1 MSNPDPIDILVD
13 YVVDTKF
20 EDLPPEVVEAT
31 RVLILDSFGVGIVG
45 SAAPQVDEMRS
56 AAALWGRGDDARVW
70 VSGERLPAPTAA
82 FLNAFQ
88 THNSEFDCVHDGAV
102 VHCVT
107 VVLAAVMA
115 VAERSGNIG
124 GKALITAVA
133 LGVDV
138 ACNLGLAATSG
149 LQFFRPA
156 TAGAFAAVMGIGKM
170 LEFDRERLIH
180 ACSIAY
186 GQVGGT
192 MQAHTEGSTL
202 LAVQMGFSARN
213 AVAACDLATAGVTG
227 PRNIIE
233 GPFGYLNLIEAS
245 YDLGD
250 ILQNLGKV
258 WRITEVSLKPF
269 PSGRA
274 THGIADCCLG
284 LRRDHG
290 IVVDDI
296 ASVSAH
302 VPPLINHLVGR
313 PPQDNMT
320 PAYARLCASYV
331 AARALAHGAVEVEHF
346 KVDMISDATI
356 GDLSKNIS
364 IVIDDNPDP
373 NALSPITVEIKLKN
387 GEMIS
392 ATRVHVYGNPQ
403 NPMSREDYLAKY
415 QRNCAAARPAIPQ
428 EQAGDLIKRVDN
440 LEDETDIAGLVGL
453 MISQAG
459 RNA

>member
-1 MSNPDPIDILVD
+1 MSNPDPIDHFVD
-13 YVVDTKF
+13 HVAGTNF
-20 EDLPPEVVEAT
+20 EDLPPEVIEAT
-31 RVLILDSFGVGIVG
+31 RILILDSFGVGMVG
-45 SAAPQVDEMRS
+45 SAAPQVDEMRR
-56 AAALWGRGDDARVW
+56 AAALWGHGDDARVW

-115 VAERSGNIG
+115 VAEREGNIG

-149 LQFFRPA
+149 LRFFRPA
-156 TAGAFAAVMGIGKM
+156 TAGVFAAVMGIGKI
-170 LEFDRERLIH
+170 LGFERARLIH

-213 AVAACDLATAGVTG
+213 AVAACDLAAAGVTG
-227 PRNIIE
+227 PHNIIE

-250 ILQNLGKV
+250 ILQGLGKV

-274 THGIADCCLG
+274 THGVVDCCLG

-290 IVVDDI
+290 IEAGDI
-296 ASVSAH
+296 TSVSAR
-302 VPPLINHLVGR
+302 VPPLIHHLVGR

-346 KVDMISDATI
+346 KVDTISDAAI
-356 GDLSKNIS
+356 GALSKNIV
-364 IVIDDNPDP
+364 IEIDDNPDP
-373 NALSPITVEIKLKN
+373 NALSPITVEIKLSS
-387 GEMIS
+387 GDLIS
-392 ATRVHVYGNPQ
+392 ATRLHVYGNPQ
-403 NPMSREDYLAKY
+403 NPMNREDYLAKY
-415 QRNCAAARPAIPQ
+415 QRNCAAARPAIPL

-440 LEDETDIAGLVGL
+440 LEQEMDIAGLVDL

-459 RNA
+459 QNA